1 MKPLTQFNLERL
13 LEETSFTN
21 HISEQTTQ
29 EPSQWLDIDTND
41 SNNLNK
47 TELSRGTFIDHENLS
62 LLISDQ
68 KIIRTW
74 PTQNW
79 SLLMIDQTERF
90 AIFEANDS
98 YHMSILDLE
107 SSDWKEDKNGNMLY
121 FSDDG
126 ETVIDNFHSIIHA
139 FPEE

>member
-1 MKPLTQFNLERL
+1 MKSLAQFNLQRL
-13 LEETSFTN
+13 IEETPFN
-21 HISEQTTQ
+21 NPISEQPKY
-29 EPSQWLDIDTND
+29 ESSQWLDIDTSNV
-41 SNNLNK
+41 NNLN
-47 TELSRGTFIDHENLS
+47 TIELSKGTFIDHENLS

-107 SSDWKEDKNGNMLY
+107 SAEWKEDKEGHMLY

-126 ETVIDNFHSIIHA
+126 ETITDNFHSIIHA
-139 FPEE
+139 FPE

>member
-1 MKPLTQFNLERL
+1 MKSLAQFNLQRL
-13 LEETSFTN
+13 IEETPFNTS
-21 HISEQTTQ
+21 IPEQ
-29 EPSQWLDIDTND
+29 PIDDSSQWLDINTNND
-41 SNNLNK
+41 NNLHK
-47 TELSRGTFIDHENLS
+47 IELSNGTFIDHENLS
-62 LLISDQ
+62 LLVSEQ

-107 SSDWKEDKNGNMLY
+107 SAEWKQDQEGHMLY
-121 FSDDG
+121 FSDNG
-126 ETVIDNFHSIIHA
+126 ETIIDNFHSIIHA

>member
-13 LEETSFTN
+13 IEETSFKMS
-21 HISEQTTQ
+21 ISEQTAHASS
-29 EPSQWLDIDTND
+29 EWLDIDTNNA
-41 SNNLNK
+41 NNLNRI
-47 TELSRGTFIDHENLS
+47 ELSRGTFIDHENLS
-62 LLISDQ
+62 LLISEQ

-107 SSDWKEDKNGNMLY
+107 SSEWKEDKEGHMLY

>member
-1 MKPLTQFNLERL
+1 MKPLSQFNIHRVI
-13 LEETSFTN
+13 EEKSFN
-21 HISEQTTQ
+21 SSVIEQPSSES
-29 EPSQWLDIDTND
+29 PHWFDINTDD
-41 SNNLNK
+41 SNNLRK
-47 TELSRGTFIDHENLS
+47 IELSIGTFIDHENLS
-62 LLISDQ
+62 LLISEQ

-90 AIFEANDS
+90 AIFEADDS

-107 SSDWKEDKNGNMLY
+107 SAEWKEDKDGHMLY

-126 ETVIDNFHSIIHA
+126 ETIIDNFHSIIHA
-139 FPEE
+139 FPED

>member
-1 MKPLTQFNLERL
+1 MKSLAQFDLQRL
-13 LEETSFTN
+13 IEETPFNNPS
-21 HISEQTTQ
+21 SEPETQ
-29 EPSQWLDIDTND
+29 DTQWLDIDTTTI
-41 SNNLNK
+41 NNLNK
-47 TELSRGTFIDHENLS
+47 LELARGTFIDHENLS

-107 SSDWKEDKNGNMLY
+107 SSEWKTDKEGHMLY

-126 ETVIDNFHSIIHA
+126 ETIIDNFHSIIHA